1 MKLSVII
8 VSYQVRHYLAQCLDS
23 LQRALKDLESEVI
36 VVDNHSSDDTVAY
49 IRKNYSW
56 VRVIASNHNLGFA
69 KANNIALRLAKGED
83 HQKHLGQQN
92 QSDLEACALAEAIAQ
107 LYGVYHTGNQRAREG
122 E

>member
-69 KANNIALRLAKGED
+69 KANNTWHIFLAGAAHFFLVAANHKR
-83 HQKHLGQQN
+83 QKPCGRPF
-92 QSDLEACALAEAIAQ
+92 S
-107 LYGVYHTGNQRAREG
+107 R
-122 E
+122 